1 MNSAQIIIQIIVALV
16 AVACAIPGTF
26 LVLRKMSLISDA
38 ISHSILLGIV
48 IGFFIVEDTASPL
61 LIVLAAL
68 AGVLTVV
75 LVEFIQKTGL
85 VKEDTAIGLVFPALF
100 SIGVILI
107 AKNANDVHLD
117 IDSVMVGDLSFAPF
131 DPLLV
136 NCTDGIADS
145 CINLG
150 PKAIWVVG
158 TILLITLILLFM
170 FFKEL
175 KVSTFD
181 AGLAAALGF
190 SPIVM
195 HYGLMTVSSITI
207 VGAFDAVGP
216 ILVVALMIAPAATA
230 YLFTKDLKR
239 MLLLSCFFGVFA
251 AISGYW
257 LAHLL
262 DASISGSMTT
272 VLAVLFLLVYEP
284 IITSILVGL
293 LVGIGTI
300 FYQYYEYVV
309 ATKIGFGELIL
320 GEKIKMVFAQ
330 FVFMDYMYIIGI
342 ATILAAFLIYILPKR
357 GVIFGYYKVQQQ
369 KTEIMLLVFLLHI
382 RNHSEESERH
392 VKHLNEHI
400 NWQRI
405 RSKSIVELALKNN
418 MILVTDEIISLT
430 EKGDDFTEKAID
442 YIITNKDTEI
452 EEMKDDFFLFRG

>member
-230 YLFTKDLKR
+230 YLSTKDLKR